1 MYAQPAAENL
11 SFPIHVAGKLWPKVI
26 CFTVTVVKPNQ
37 IKHRI
42 AAVHLCASYKTP
54 SNARVVNRLNY
65 KRYLQT
71 YLNMS

>member
-1 MYAQPAAENL
+1 MYAQHVAENL
-11 SFPIHVAGKLWPKVI
+11 NFPIPVVVNQWPKVI